1 MLTPLISLVS
11 FLYILLL
18 TRQASVSINTYFQTA
33 CNSAFTYTLSP
44 INDYYVSN
52 ANFSICSN
60 ITIASSVS
68 NVQIAVKI
76 ISSSFE
82 ITNGNNFSFVGCEI
96 SFNNTNIYS
105 LLSIFSLGV
114 GSSLKIQVYILI
126 YKTLKYYIFLYVN
139 FRAAH

>member
-18 TRQASVSINTYFQTA
+18 TRQASVSINSYFQTA

-44 INDYYVSN
+44 VNDYYVSN

-68 NVQIAVKI
+68 NVQIALKL

-82 ITNGNNFSFVGCEI
+82 ISNGTNFSLVGCEI
-96 SFNNTNIYS
+96 SFNNTNIY
-105 LLSIFSLGV
+105 SIFSLGV

-139 FRAAH
+139 FRVAH

>member
-1 MLTPLISLVS
+1 MLTPLISFVS

-33 CNSAFTYTLSP
+33 CNSAFTYTFSP

-68 NVQIAVKI
+68 NVQITLKI
-76 ISSSFE
+76 ISSSFG
-82 ITNGNNFSFVGCEI
+82 ISNGTNFSLIGCDI
-96 SFNNTNIYS
+96 SFNNTSLYS
-105 LLSIFSLGV
+105 PLSIFSLGV
-114 GSSLKIQVYILI
+114 GASLKIQVFILI
-126 YKTLKYYIFLYVN
+126 YIK
-139 FRAAH
+139 H